1 MSIEDKIKRWVVLD
15 NQAKQLISQIQ
26 LLKDEK
32 EELTNHLIQH
42 FDNANKKYPIINIS
56 DGKLSFIQVKQ
67 PNGLSYKFLEQCF
80 IEYFSRTNN
89 GTNANGTNANGTN
102 ANGTNANGTN
112 VNTNVKSL
120 LDFIKSNRTYNI
132 NKTIKRVY
140 N

>member
-32 EELTNHLIQH
+32 DDLTNHLIQH

-56 DGKLSFIQVKQ
+56 DGKLNFIQVKQ

-80 IEYFSRTNN
+80 IEYFSRNISATANSATTNSAT
-89 GTNANGTNANGTN
+89 TNSATI
-102 ANGTNANGTN
+102 
-112 VNTNVKSL
+112 KSL
-120 LDFIKSNRTYNI
+120 LDYIKSKRTYTV

>member
-1 MSIEDKIKRWVVLD
+1 MTIEDKIKRWVMLD
-15 NQAKQLISQIQ
+15 NQIKQLISQLQ

-32 EELTNHLIQH
+32 EELTNHLIEH

-56 DGKLSFIQVKQ
+56 DGKLNFIQVKQ

-80 IEYFSRTNN
+80 VEYFNK
-89 GTNANGTNANGTN
+89 NANANSANANANSAN
-102 ANGTNANGTN
+102 ANANSANANA
-112 VNTNVKSL
+112 NVKSL

>member
-32 EELTNHLIQH
+32 DDLTNHLIQH

-56 DGKLSFIQVKQ
+56 DGKLNFIQVKQ

-80 IEYFSRTNN
+80 IEYFSRNISATTNSA
-89 GTNANGTNANGTN
+89 TANSATI
-102 ANGTNANGTN
+102 
-112 VNTNVKSL
+112 KSL
-120 LDFIKSNRTYNI
+120 LDYIKSKRTYTV

>member
-1 MSIEDKIKRWVVLD
+1 MTIEDKIKRWVVLD
-15 NQAKQLISQIQ
+15 NQAKQLISQLQ

-32 EELTNHLIQH
+32 EELTNHLIEH

-56 DGKLSFIQVKQ
+56 DGKLNFIQVKQ
-67 PNGLSYKFLEQCF
+67 PNGLSYKFLERCF
-80 IEYFSRTNN
+80 IEYFSK
-89 GTNANGTNANGTN
+89 NANGTNANGTN
-102 ANGTNANGTN
+102 ANGTNANVN
-112 VNTNVKSL
+112 VNVNVKSL

>member
-32 EELTNHLIQH
+32 DDLTNHLIQH

-56 DGKLSFIQVKQ
+56 DGKLNFIQVKQ

-80 IEYFSRTNN
+80 IEYFSRNISATANSATTNSA
-89 GTNANGTNANGTN
+89 TI
-102 ANGTNANGTN
+102 
-112 VNTNVKSL
+112 KSL
-120 LDFIKSNRTYNI
+120 LDYIKSKRTYTV

>member
-32 EELTNHLIQH
+32 EELTNHLIEH

-56 DGKLSFIQVKQ
+56 DGKLNFIQVKQ
-67 PNGLSYKFLEQCF
+67 PNGLSYKFLEQCL
-80 IEYFSRTNN
+80 IEYFSR
-89 GTNANGTNANGTN
+89 NANGTNANSET
-102 ANGTNANGTN
+102 ANSAT
-112 VNTNVKSL
+112 VKSL
-120 LDFIKSNRTYNI
+120 LDYIKSKRTYTI

>member
-32 EELTNHLIQH
+32 DDLTNHLIQH

-56 DGKLSFIQVKQ
+56 DGKLNFIQVKQ

-80 IEYFSRTNN
+80 IEYFSRNISATANSATTNSAT
-89 GTNANGTNANGTN
+89 TNSATTNSATI
-102 ANGTNANGTN
+102 
-112 VNTNVKSL
+112 KSL
-120 LDFIKSNRTYNI
+120 LDYIKSKRTYTV

>member
-32 EELTNHLIQH
+32 DDLTNHLIQH

-56 DGKLSFIQVKQ
+56 DGKLNFIQVKQ

-80 IEYFSRTNN
+80 IEYFSRNISATANSATANSTTTNSAT
-89 GTNANGTNANGTN
+89 TNSATI
-102 ANGTNANGTN
+102 
-112 VNTNVKSL
+112 KSL
-120 LDFIKSNRTYNI
+120 LDYIKSKRTYTV

>member
-1 MSIEDKIKRWVVLD
+1 MTIEDKIKRWVMLD
-15 NQAKQLISQIQ
+15 NQIKQLISQLQ

-32 EELTNHLIQH
+32 EELTNHLIEH

-56 DGKLSFIQVKQ
+56 DGKLNFIQVKQ

-80 IEYFSRTNN
+80 VEYFNK
-89 GTNANGTNANGTN
+89 NANANSANAN
-102 ANGTNANGTN
+102 A
-112 VNTNVKSL
+112 NVKSL

>member
-1 MSIEDKIKRWVVLD
+1 MTIEDKIKRWVMLD
-15 NQAKQLISQIQ
+15 NQVKQLISQLQ

-32 EELTNHLIQH
+32 EELTNHLIEH
-42 FDNANKKYPIINIS
+42 FDNVNKKYPIINIS
-56 DGKLSFIQVKQ
+56 DGKLNFIQVKQ

-80 IEYFSRTNN
+80 VEYFNK
-89 GTNANGTNANGTN
+89 NANANSANAN
-102 ANGTNANGTN
+102 A
-112 VNTNVKSL
+112 NVKSL

>member
-15 NQAKQLISQIQ
+15 NQAKQLISQLQ

-32 EELTNHLIQH
+32 EDLTNHLIEH

-56 DGKLSFIQVKQ
+56 DGKLTFIQVKQ
-67 PNGLSYKFLEQCF
+67 PNGLSYKFLERCF
-80 IEYFSRTNN
+80 IEYFSK
-89 GTNANGTNANGTN
+89 NANGTNANGTN
-102 ANGTNANGTN
+102 ANA
-112 VNTNVKSL
+112 NVKSL
-120 LDFIKSNRTYNI
+120 LDFIKSKRTYTI

>member
-102 ANGTNANGTN
+102 